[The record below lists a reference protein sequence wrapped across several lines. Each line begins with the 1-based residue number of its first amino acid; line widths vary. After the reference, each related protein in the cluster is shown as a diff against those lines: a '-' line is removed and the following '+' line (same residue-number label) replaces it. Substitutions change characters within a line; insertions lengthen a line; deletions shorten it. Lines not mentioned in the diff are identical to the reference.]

1 MALCQLLGG
10 ILSFGL
16 SFKGPKLWKGHSCQG
31 EQNREKTHSLITQLS
46 IDNQTHFL
54 AFLPTNMTQKEAKRT
69 YVKQYII

>member
-16 SFKGPKLWKGHSCQG
+16 SFKGPKLWKGHSCPG

-46 IDNQTHFL
+46 IDNQTHIF
-54 AFLPTNMTQKEAKRT
+54 
-69 YVKQYII
+69 